1 MKSGGGNST
10 VVHMHVQGGSMR
22 IRVSK
27 TRCMLIAIT
36 LIMVFSLAGFSFAVS
51 AEEETEND
59 SGHTEKIPVKVLI
72 LPKFEVGELSGDF
85 SVPFFEFFAAQNSPI
100 LFQYPKQRI

>member
-1 MKSGGGNST
+1 MQPGGGNST

-22 IRVSK
+22 MSVSK
-27 TRCMLIAIT
+27 TRGMLIAIM

-59 SGHTEKIPVKVLI
+59 PGHTEKIPV
-72 LPKFEVGELSGDF
+72 
-85 SVPFFEFFAAQNSPI
+85 
-100 LFQYPKQRI
+100 